1 MRQLQPFL
9 QQAGVGIQYRIN
21 GDLKQVLKP
30 TSEQLMWILMYADDI
45 ALISGDAASLKAAIG
60 LLDTVFSDWGL
71 TVSTAKTKLLVIGRD
86 AQTQAANLSIQVHG
100 DTLEVVHKFKYL
112 GSIFMSDGTL
122 DVEINHRIAS
132 AGIAWHQLKSGKVW
146 SSKYVTLARKVLM
159 FRSVVLTVLL
169 YGCETWPALDS
180 HIQRLEMFQ
189 MNCLRFLCGFTWRD
203 HKSNETVR
211 HSCNLPSIA
220 GEVRFRR
227 LKWLGHVARMP
238 DERQPVQA
246 LFGQLIGPGV
256 RPPTRVMEVHC
267 VQRPVC
273 SESC

>member
-1 MRQLQPFL
+1 M
-9 QQAGVGIQYRIN
+9 
-21 GDLKQVLKP
+21 
-30 TSEQLMWILMYADDI
+30 
-45 ALISGDAASLKAAIG
+45 
-60 LLDTVFSDWGL
+60 
-71 TVSTAKTKLLVIGRD
+71 
-86 AQTQAANLSIQVHG
+86 SIQVRG

-122 DVEINHRIAS
+122 DAEINHRIAS

-180 HIQRLEMFQ
+180 HIQRLEVFQ

-238 DERQPVQA
+238 DDRQPVQV

-256 RPPTRVMEVHC
+256 RG
-267 VQRPVC
+267 RPRESWRSIVC
-273 SESC
+273 RDLTALKVANWYRTAQDRLAWRQLVASVRT

>member
-1 MRQLQPFL
+1 M
-9 QQAGVGIQYRIN
+9 
-21 GDLKQVLKP
+21 
-30 TSEQLMWILMYADDI
+30 
-45 ALISGDAASLKAAIG
+45 
-60 LLDTVFSDWGL
+60 GL
-71 TVSTAKTKLLVIGRD
+71 TVNTAKTKIFISRD
-86 AQTQAANLSIQVHG
+86 TQTQVANLSIQVRD

-122 DVEINHRIAS
+122 DAEINHRIAS

-146 SSKYVTLARKVLM
+146 SSKYVMLGRKVLI
-159 FRSVVLTVLL
+159 FRSDVLTILL

-180 HIQRLEMFQ
+180 HIEVFQ

-238 DERQPVQA
+238 DDRQPVQV
-246 LFGQLIGPGV
+246 LFGQLTGARG
-256 RPPTRVMEVHC
+256 RPRES
-267 VQRPVC
+267 RRSIVC
-273 SESC
+273 TDLTALKVANWYRTAQDRLAWRQLVASVGT